1 MKEKL
6 YALIPNVL
14 IFFGILSLFY
24 SGLTFEKAI
33 RLESEIFSTFLKNLT
48 EIDFFFAFFEA
59 LKAIFQEIIIPLLP
73 FLLLTMLGFSL
84 AFLTRDIEFPVFML
98 FQAIFFAV
106 LLFLN
111 LSLITIFIYL
121 GIIAASLS
129 LKNFEKREINF
140 SSGSSLIQSC
150 MKWLAVF
157 LSIGFFLSLQL
168 NLQNYYK
175 TIHQANMD
183 FIKMFVPD
191 INSFIRAQ
199 TSQASQ
205 FINETTEGIKN
216 ALSDAYSKLDVQ
228 QREACGI
235 MYTALV
241 SAIDEYKTEANKKV
255 YQEIEDADKKVEEY
269 VEQIVPFDQI
279 VKITPL
285 ILSILLFT
293 LLEIL
298 KPLLALLFGILFSLA
313 GKIKSK

>member
-6 YALIPNVL
+6 YALIPNIL
-14 IFFGILSLFY
+14 IFLGILSLFY

-33 RLESEIFSTFLKNLT
+33 RFETEIFSTFLKNLT
-48 EIDFFFAFFEA
+48 EVDFFFAFFEA
-59 LKAIFQEIIIPLLP
+59 LKAIFQEIILPLLP
-73 FLLLTMLGFSL
+73 FLLLTMLGFAS
-84 AFLTRDIEFPVFML
+84 AFLMKVEFPAFML
-98 FQAIFFAV
+98 FQVFFFV
-106 LLFLN
+106 FLLFLN
-111 LSLITIFIYL
+111 LSLMSIFIYL
-121 GIIAASLS
+121 GIVAASLS
-129 LKNFEKREINF
+129 LKNFKRKEINF

-150 MKWLAVF
+150 MKWLTVF
-157 LSIGFFLSLQL
+157 VSIGFFLSLQL
-168 NLQNYYK
+168 NLQGYYRV
-175 TIHQANMD
+175 IHRANMD
-183 FIKMFVPD
+183 FIKAFLPD
-191 INSFIRAQ
+191 IDSFARAQ
-199 TSQASQ
+199 AFQASQ
-205 FINETTEGIKN
+205 FINETTDGIKN

-228 QREACGI
+228 QKEACGI

-241 SAIDEYKTEANKKV
+241 SAIDDYKTQANKKV

-269 VEQIVPFDQI
+269 VEQVIPFDQI